1 MNLSEIADKMEDT
14 DASELAS
21 LMGIGF
27 THEEYAVHVRDAIVA
42 ALRQTYRLEMASK
55 WWD

>member
-42 ALRQTYRLEMASK
+42 ALRQTYRLERASK